1 MPAVRGKQVKAK
13 RSTRRR
19 TTFALLLV
27 LALVASL
34 SYKLFDIQ
42 VVQAK
47 SLSAQAA
54 ERRGTA
60 ITTYGA
66 RGDIVSDDGTL
77 LAGSVLRYDFIASP
91 INALSEYTDAKG
103 AALPQA
109 QALAK
114 LAASPV
120 LAKLSSITGTPVKTF
135 MADFTAALKADSQS
149 QYAPLVSNAD
159 VSTFDKIQ
167 ALNIPWLTP
176 VSHPARTYP
185 DGAVGGNIVGYVN
198 GAGSGAEGLEQE
210 YQQCLQGQNGEE
222 TYQLSQDGIAIPGS
236 TKVTKAATQGGTLET
251 TLNADLT
258 WFLDQNLATTVKQL
272 GAQFGQASVVD
283 IKNGDIKA
291 VAQYPSVDP
300 NNIDS
305 VPAAYRSTS
314 MMFSNQYEP
323 GSTFKALTA
332 AAMID
337 TGYATPASHVMTP
350 DVLQG
355 VNGVN
360 ISDAEY
366 HPTEDMTLTGI
377 LMNSSNVGISELG
390 ANMSDQVRYNYYK
403 KFGIGSPTSV
413 AFPAQSSGVLTQP
426 STWDEQ
432 TKYATMFGQGVSATM
447 AQMVQAYQAM
457 ANGGV
462 MVPLSLVQGCKQAN
476 GTTTDVPKKTSTR
489 VVKES
494 TSKTMLDML
503 ESVVQQGSNAPV
515 LKTAGYRIA
524 AKTGTAQEPN
534 PNGSGYIQGE
544 YYVSVMGV
552 APVDDPQYLVDV
564 NVGFP
569 TKIKMSNG
577 VAPLF
582 HTVMSQVLKT
592 FRVSPSNSA
601 PSMLPPYHQ

>member
-1 MPAVRGKQVKAK
+1 MKAK

-19 TTFALLLV
+19 TTFVLVLV
-27 LALVASL
+27 LALVTSL
-34 SYKLFDIQ
+34 VYKLFDIQ
-42 VVQAK
+42 VVQAQA
-47 SLSAQAA
+47 LSAQAA

-60 ITTYGA
+60 VTTYGA

-91 INALSEYTDAKG
+91 INALSEYTDAQGK
-103 AALPQA
+103 ALPQA
-109 QALAK
+109 QALTK
-114 LAASPV
+114 LAADPV
-120 LAKLSSITGTPVKTF
+120 MAKLSTITGTPVKTF
-135 MADFTAALKADSQS
+135 IADFQGALRANSQS
-149 QYAPLVSNAD
+149 QYAPLVTNVD
-159 VSTFDKIQ
+159 VPTFDKIQ

-176 VSHPARTYP
+176 VSHPSRTYP

-198 GAGSGAEGLEQE
+198 SAGDGAEGLEQQ
-210 YQQCLQGQNGEE
+210 YQQCLQGDNGEE
-222 TYQLSQDGIAIPGS
+222 TYQRSQDGVAIPGS
-236 TKVTKAATQGGTLET
+236 TKVTKAAKQGGTLET
-251 TLNADLT
+251 TLNSDLT
-258 WFLDQNLATTVKQL
+258 WFLDQNVATAVKQL
-272 GAQFGQASVVD
+272 GAQFGQASVID
-283 IKNGDIKA
+283 IKSGEIKA
-291 VAQYPSVDP
+291 AAQYPSVDP
-300 NNIDS
+300 NNIDG
-305 VPAAYRSTS
+305 VPAAYRSKS

-332 AAMID
+332 AAMVD

-350 DVLQG
+350 DTLQG
-355 VNGVN
+355 VNGVD

-390 ANMSDQVRYNYYK
+390 ANMSDQTRYDYYK

-413 AFPAQSSGVLTQP
+413 PFPAQASGQLTSP
-426 STWDEQ
+426 STWDAQ

-462 MVPLSLVQGCKQAN
+462 MVPLSLVKGCKQSD
-476 GTTTDVPKKTSTR
+476 GTVTDAPKKTSTR
-489 VVKES
+489 VIKAS

-503 ESVVQQGSNAPV
+503 ESVVQQGTNAPV
-515 LKTAGYRIA
+515 LKTPGYRIA

-534 PNGSGYIQGE
+534 EQGTGYVQGE

-552 APVDDPQYLVDV
+552 APVDNPQYLVDV
-564 NVGFP
+564 NIGFP

>member
-1 MPAVRGKQVKAK
+1 MKAT

-27 LALVASL
+27 LALVLSL
-34 SYKLFDIQ
+34 CYKLFDIQ

-47 SLSAQAA
+47 TLSAQAA

-60 ITTYGA
+60 VTTYGA
-66 RGDIVSDDGTL
+66 RGSIVGDDGTV

-103 AALPQA
+103 NALPQD

-114 LAASPV
+114 LQASPIM
-120 LAKLSSITGTPVKTF
+120 AKLSAATGTPVKTF
-135 MADFTAALKADSQS
+135 MADFTAALKVDAQS
-149 QYAPLVSNAD
+149 QYAPLVSNVD
-159 VSTFDKIQ
+159 VSTFNKIQ

-176 VSHPARTYP
+176 VSHPARSYP

-198 GAGSGAEGLEQE
+198 GAGDGAEGLEQE
-210 YQQCLQGQNGEE
+210 YQQCLQGTNGEE

-236 TKVTKAATQGGTLET
+236 TKVTKAAEQGGTLVT

-258 WFLDQNLATTVKQL
+258 YFLDTNLASTVKSL

-283 IKNGDIKA
+283 IKTGEIKA
-291 VAQYPSVDP
+291 AAQYPSVDP

-314 MMFSNQYEP
+314 MMFSSQFEP
-323 GSTFKALTA
+323 GSTFKSLTA

-337 TGYATPASHVMTP
+337 TGYATPASHVEVP
-350 DVLQG
+350 YSLQG
-355 VNGVN
+355 YNGVD
-360 ISDAEY
+360 ISDAEW

-390 ANMSDQVRYNYYK
+390 ANMSDQTRYDYYK

-413 AFPAQSSGVLTQP
+413 AFPAQSSGELSNP
-426 STWDEQ
+426 STWGEQ
-432 TKYATMFGQGVSATM
+432 TKFATMFGQGVSATM

-462 MVPLSLVQGCKQAN
+462 MVPLSLVKGCEQPDGKM
-476 GTTTDVPKKTSTR
+476 TDVPSKTTKR
-489 VVKES
+489 VVKAS
-494 TSKTMLDML
+494 TSTTMLDML
-503 ESVVQQGSNAPV
+503 ESVVQQGENAPV
-515 LKTAGYRIA
+515 LKTPGYRIA

-534 PNGSGYIQGE
+534 TQGSGYIQGK
-544 YYVSVMGV
+544 YYVTVMGV
-552 APVDDPQYLVDV
+552 APVDNPQYLVDV
-564 NVGFP
+564 NIGFP
-569 TKIKMSNG
+569 TKMGGMSPAA
-577 VAPLF
+577 APLF

-592 FRVSPSNSA
+592 FRVSPSTSA
-601 PSMLPPYHQ
+601 PTMLPPYYP